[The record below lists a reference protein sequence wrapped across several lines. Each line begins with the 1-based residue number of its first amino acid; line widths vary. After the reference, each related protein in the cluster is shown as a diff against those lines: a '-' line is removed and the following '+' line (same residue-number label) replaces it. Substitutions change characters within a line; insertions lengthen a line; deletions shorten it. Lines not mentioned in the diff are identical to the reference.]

1 MAPRTSVDVAGVL
14 ENFFLNNI
22 RSTPPCHLNSLLW
35 ARSKTGIPQKEQQ
48 LRLGPHQLGVTTSS
62 PPRSS
67 LECWP
72 LPPGVA
78 GAASLQERSRM
89 RRTAPGPGVPP
100 AGSRLSRVPASS
112 GRTRALQVRKFGS
125 FRDSTGGQGSE
136 KKGELASSLY

>member
-1 MAPRTSVDVAGVL
+1 
-14 ENFFLNNI
+14 
-22 RSTPPCHLNSLLW
+22 
-35 ARSKTGIPQKEQQ
+35 
-48 LRLGPHQLGVTTSS
+48 
-62 PPRSS
+62 
-67 LECWP
+67 
-72 LPPGVA
+72 
-78 GAASLQERSRM
+78 M